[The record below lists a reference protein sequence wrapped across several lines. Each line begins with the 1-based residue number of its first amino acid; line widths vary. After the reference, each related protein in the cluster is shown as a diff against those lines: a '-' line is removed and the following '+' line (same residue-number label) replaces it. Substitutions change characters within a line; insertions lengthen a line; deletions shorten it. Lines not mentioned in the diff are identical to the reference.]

1 MPIRYLSLRAASWT
15 WPTLAQ
21 TFAELG
27 ATGPMART
35 FLLRDRRFIGQRF
48 RCGGFQAVLL
58 AGGGMIEFYDQAG
71 VLVKTVRIAA
81 QEEKAA

>member
-1 MPIRYLSLRAASWT
+1 MDVGA
-15 WPTLAQ
+15 TLAQ
-21 TFAELG
+21 IFAELG

-35 FLLRDRRFIGQRF
+35 FLLRDRRFVGQRF

-71 VLVKTVRIAA
+71 VVVKTVGLAETEKKSAA
-81 QEEKAA
+81 

>member
-1 MPIRYLSLRAASWT
+1 MDVGATPAGADFCRI
-15 WPTLAQ
+15 
-21 TFAELG
+21 G
-27 ATGPMART
+27 ATGPMVRT
-35 FLLRDRRFIGQRF
+35 FLLRDRRFVGQRF